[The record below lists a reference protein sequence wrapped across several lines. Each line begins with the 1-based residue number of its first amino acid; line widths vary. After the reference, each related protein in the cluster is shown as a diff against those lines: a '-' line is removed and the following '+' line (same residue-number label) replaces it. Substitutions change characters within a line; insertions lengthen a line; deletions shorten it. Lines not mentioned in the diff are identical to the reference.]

1 LLSDEFGNT
10 FVDPKPLPS
19 RVELGHIALEA
30 WGNAHQAKTILET
43 KEIVGRAIYRALGVS
58 E

>member
-1 LLSDEFGNT
+1 LVNGNQHDH
-10 FVDPKPLPS
+10 VRVRQLPS
-19 RVELGHIALEA
+19 REEMGHMALEA

-43 KEIVGRAIYRALGVS
+43 KEMVGRAIYRALGVS

>member
-1 LLSDEFGNT
+1 M
-10 FVDPKPLPS
+10 
-19 RVELGHIALEA
+19 ALEA

-43 KEIVGRAIYRALGVS
+43 KEMVGRAIYRALGVS